1 MTQLIDIDGIGA
13 VSAGKLK
20 TAGVTSVEE
29 LLEQGG
35 TPEGRKMLA
44 EKSGLSP
51 KRLLRWVNHAD
62 LYRLKGVARQYAELL
77 EASGVDTVVE
87 LSHRNAGNL
96 VKQLDAANKKKNLVD
111 LVPSLAQVER
121 WIAEAKTL
129 PRKVTY

>member
-62 LYRLKGVARQYAELL
+62 LYRLRGVARQYAELL